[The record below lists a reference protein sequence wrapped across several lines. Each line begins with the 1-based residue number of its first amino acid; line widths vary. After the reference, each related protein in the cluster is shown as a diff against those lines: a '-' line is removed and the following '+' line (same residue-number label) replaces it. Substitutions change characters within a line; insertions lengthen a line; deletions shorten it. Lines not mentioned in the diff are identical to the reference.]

1 MRSFSTWEVITVDH
15 CVQKWSPNRC
25 WERGTWKGKTI
36 PNARDFTVATSKI
49 SPFET
54 DFEAVLGI
62 CSPLFTWK
70 FIEVPNYA
78 TFRMGFLSWDK
89 FYGDQMGIIVC
100 DKYYNGE
107 IDGGNEASWPFKK
120 LKQNGCFNYTWA
132 ARSTAVFEERKSDS
146 CRLAGTSDLLV
157 ATPGA
162 PTPEVWK
169 KIILTTAHSAKS
181 DDETEGRPTK
191 MFQTLEAWLR
201 LEIKTAGGDPTAA
214 LSKHVA
220 EFLSVTPAI
229 SFVLAH
235 GIPPQILQAKYI
247 LVVGKSGDVR
257 VLWYGFITDKVMPGA
272 VAGAGVAVHEEDA
285 AADDDDEEEE
295 EEGET

>member
-1 MRSFSTWEVITVDH
+1 MSSSAD
-15 CVQKWSPNRC
+15 VQS
-25 WERGTWKGKTI
+25 I
-36 PNARDFTVATSKI
+36 IIALSVVATS
-49 SPFET
+49 T
-54 DFEAVLGI
+54 Y
-62 CSPLFTWK
+62 
-70 FIEVPNYA
+70 FIY
-78 TFRMGFLSWDK
+78 R
-89 FYGDQMGIIVC
+89 
-100 DKYYNGE
+100 YYNGE
-107 IDGGNEASWPFKK
+107 IDGGKEASWPFKK

-235 GIPPQILQAKYI
+235 GIPPQILQAKYV

-272 VAGAGVAVHEEDA
+272 VAGPFFSGYYLRIS
-285 AADDDDEEEE
+285 
-295 EEGET
+295 TQIL